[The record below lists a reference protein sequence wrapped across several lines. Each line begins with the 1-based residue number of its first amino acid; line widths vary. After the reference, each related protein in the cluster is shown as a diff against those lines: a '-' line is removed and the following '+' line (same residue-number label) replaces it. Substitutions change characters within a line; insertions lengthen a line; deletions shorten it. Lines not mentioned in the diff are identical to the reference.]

1 MSGSSE
7 FVETQKDGQK
17 LLLAVPVSSRSGKT
31 LVSVVN
37 ERKTKEAFW
46 AVDMETG
53 ATSTAAVINYLA
65 QAQLIGSGN
74 EFVVSEARY
83 VPAPG
88 DLSRGP
94 YFDNSGRLAIYDV
107 KSGTMLKE
115 FNKPELKG
123 EGEFLCLSP
132 DGSLA
137 AFVRT
142 PNILTVNFSTGDV
155 KQVATISNLQ
165 AWTYACA
172 CGFTQ

>member
-1 MSGSSE
+1 M
-7 FVETQKDGQK
+7 
-17 LLLAVPVSSRSGKT
+17 
-31 LVSVVN
+31 
-37 ERKTKEAFW
+37 
-46 AVDMETG
+46 
-53 ATSTAAVINYLA
+53 
-65 QAQLIGSGN
+65 
-74 EFVVSEARY
+74 SEARY
-83 VPAPG
+83 VPTPG

-132 DGSLA
+132 DGSSA
-137 AFVRT
+137 AFVRA

-165 AWTYACA
+165 AWTYAGACA
-172 CGFTQ
+172 FTQ